1 MINVPPEKLAH
12 YLPMLKSLG
21 FTASDLPRLQ
31 AQVGENVTGRT
42 GGAVSLAV
50 GMAQIF
56 SSIPGF
62 KSLMS
67 YWYHFAIMFEALF
80 ILTTID
86 AGTRVARFILQE
98 MLGKIY
104 KPLGRNE
111 WLPANLFASGLV
123 VLFWGYFIYTGSI
136 STIWP
141 MFGTANQLLATIAL
155 TVGTSY
161 LINNGKVR
169 YSWVTIIP
177 LVFVGVT
184 TLTAGIM
191 NIIGT
196 YIPQLSTEKLFLQGS
211 INLIMTT
218 LIILSVLII
227 LKDAVPG
234 WIRAMKKNPVN
245 LSVQKN

>member
-1 MINVPPEKLAH
+1 
-12 YLPMLKSLG
+12 
-21 FTASDLPRLQ
+21 
-31 AQVGENVTGRT
+31 
-42 GGAVSLAV
+42 
-50 GMAQIF
+50 
-56 SSIPGF
+56 
-62 KSLMS
+62 
-67 YWYHFAIMFEALF
+67 MFEALF

-111 WLPANLFASGLV
+111 WLPANLLASGIV
-123 VLFWGYFIYTGSI
+123 VFFWGYFIYTGSI

-169 YSWVTIIP
+169 YAWVTIIP

-191 NIIGT
+191 NIIGI
-196 YIPQLSTEKLFLQGS
+196 YIPQLSMDKSYVKGL
-211 INLIMTT
+211 INLVMTAVIMV
-218 LIILSVLII
+218 SVLII
-227 LKDAVPG
+227 LKDAVPN
-234 WIRAMKKNPVN
+234 WIRAYRKYRMTPAV
-245 LSVQKN
+245 

>member
-1 MINVPPEKLAH
+1 
-12 YLPMLKSLG
+12 
-21 FTASDLPRLQ
+21 
-31 AQVGENVTGRT
+31 
-42 GGAVSLAV
+42 
-50 GMAQIF
+50 
-56 SSIPGF
+56 
-62 KSLMS
+62 
-67 YWYHFAIMFEALF
+67 
-80 ILTTID
+80 
-86 AGTRVARFILQE
+86 
-98 MLGKIY
+98 
-104 KPLGRNE
+104 
-111 WLPANLFASGLV
+111 
-123 VLFWGYFIYTGSI
+123 
-136 STIWP
+136 